1 MLPKDI
7 SCRIIPYSLQWMDF
21 ALGADEKWGIND
33 VLTYLLQQLPDSRGW
48 IILNLPSAW
57 DNSNL
62 SKWSRSEFLVYFNTE
77 VLFALFPIKQLG
89 LNCFSDSTNGE
100 NEHLNL

>member
-33 VLTYLLQQLPDSRGW
+33 VLTYLLQQLPDSRG
-48 IILNLPSAW
+48 
-57 DNSNL
+57 
-62 SKWSRSEFLVYFNTE
+62 
-77 VLFALFPIKQLG
+77 
-89 LNCFSDSTNGE
+89 
-100 NEHLNL
+100 